1 MTKMGRIKTTLVKRN
16 AMKMFKGNTAKIK
29 TDFNENKEVVE
40 ELAEVRS
47 KKLRNIIAGYLTRLK
62 KRSSKDLKLE

>member
-1 MTKMGRIKTTLVKRN
+1 MGRIKTTLIKRT
-16 AMKMFKGNTAKIK
+16 AIKLFKSNTDMIK

-40 ELAEVRS
+40 KLAEVRS

-62 KRSSKDLKLE
+62 KKSNEDLM